1 MTLREGATMTGTFA
15 IGLPR
20 MHLEPGERR
29 AFLPSFVAR
38 LEKLGYSVVLE
49 NTYGSELGLA
59 ASNYLETAPNARFAP
74 REEAYRQ
81 DYVLVLRYPVEADL
95 DHMQPGA
102 CLITMAH
109 YPTRPDRVADL
120 RRRGL
125 EAISLDG
132 IKDDSNRRLVE
143 NLKAVGWNG
152 MEAAFKALRQTY
164 PAPGFESP
172 NRPPIH
178 VTLLGAGA
186 VGGHALHA
194 AVRYADT
201 NLREQLARKD
211 VPGVQV
217 TVVDYD
223 VTPHEDVMRGLLSR
237 TDILVDAT
245 QRPDPTQVIIP
256 NVWIAG
262 MPEHAILLD
271 LSVDPYDYSQN
282 PPFVKGIEGM
292 PNGNLDQYV
301 FDPDDPVYDH
311 LAKFMDTTHRRTAV
325 SCYSWPGVYPRE
337 CMRLYGRQLHPLMRN
352 LIDAG
357 GVAAVSPQGR
367 FFQRALAR
375 AKLSNWETVTA

>member
-1 MTLREGATMTGTFA
+1 MTGTFT

-20 MHLEPGERR
+20 MHLEPGEHR
-29 AFLPSFVAR
+29 AFLPSFVGR

-49 NTYGSELGLA
+49 TGYGSGVEHTA
-59 ASNYLETAPNARFAP
+59 DDYTQVAPNVRFAP
-74 REEAYRQ
+74 HAEVYRQ
-81 DYVLVLRYPVEADL
+81 DYVLVLRYPAEADL
-95 DHMQPGA
+95 DHMPPGA

-109 YPTRPDRVADL
+109 YPTRPDRVENL
-120 RRRGL
+120 RMREL

-152 MEAAFKALRQTY
+152 MEAAFKALRRTY
-164 PAPGFESP
+164 PSPGFESP
-172 NRPPIH
+172 QRPPIQ
-178 VTLLGAGA
+178 VTLIGAGA

-194 AVRYADT
+194 AVRYADAD
-201 NLREQLARKD
+201 LREQLAGKG

-223 VTPHEDVMRGLLSR
+223 VTPHEKVMRDLLSR

-245 QRPDPTQVIIP
+245 QRPDPTKVIIP
-256 NVWIAG
+256 NAWIAG
-262 MPEHAILLD
+262 MPEHAVLLD
-271 LSVDPYDYSQN
+271 LSVDPYDYSQD

-292 PNGNLDQYV
+292 PSGNLDQYV

-311 LAKFMDTTHRRTAV
+311 LAKLTDTTHRRTAV

-357 GVAAVSPQGR
+357 GVAAISLQGR